1 MTVDVEWRRWDTLET
16 TFVNTLTCHSS
27 PPFALHS
34 DTPRQENC
42 HDGCI
47 WDSYGAMKLGCFCA
61 TRLLDEQWFLLV
73 VFLFNSWGIHRRSF
87 SQCDKGDISG
97 SLFSSDFVGFRLS
110 SNNLSYKNWCIFA
123 QPVKNLGD
131 FGKWKIQDSRL
142 LYCLARETEFVSKHN
157 YEIHTKQI
165 WHITVFKPKELLLLT
180 HNGIN

>member
-110 SNNLSYKNWCIFA
+110 SNNFLQKLVHLCTACQELGRFWEVEDSGFKITLLSRQRNWIC
-123 QPVKNLGD
+123 V
-131 FGKWKIQDSRL
+131 
-142 LYCLARETEFVSKHN
+142 
-157 YEIHTKQI
+157 
-165 WHITVFKPKELLLLT
+165 
-180 HNGIN
+180 